1 MSHGPLEGPNFDF
14 KEILDSQI
22 PCIKELAKNHLPNA
36 LEKISLLEKKT
47 RKASD
52 LSSTS
57 RLLVLIVEL
66 CKDAN
71 EWTLMCE
78 QVQLMSKRHGQF
90 KKSLVDMIQ
99 EAIKALDFVP
109 NLMIKL
115 ECIES
120 LRSITEGKIF
130 LEAERVSL
138 TRDLA
143 KIKEQQN
150 NIKEA
155 AELLCELKIETFG
168 SVDKREKTEFI
179 LEQIRLCLAK
189 SDYNLAS
196 IISRKISIKYFQEE
210 GVEDLKLKYYE
221 LLIRIGLYEDNYLEV
236 CKYYKAVY
244 DTPSIIQDESKWKD
258 VLQNIVYFIIIS
270 PYGNEQSNL
279 LHHTLADPK
288 LQSLPV
294 HYELIKYFTKIEL
307 MRWPKIKEIYGELF
321 RKTSVFDLND
331 EKGKKRWADLKKRI
345 IEHNIRV
352 VSKYYL
358 RIRLSRLNML
368 LDLNERETEE
378 YLSNLV
384 TSGVIYARIDRPA
397 QTVSFMKPKNA
408 NVILNEWSWNIGT
421 LLEKIEKVRQMILKE
436 EMQAKLSV

>member
-1 MSHGPLEGPNFDF
+1 MSYGSPEGLDFDC

-22 PCIKELAKNHLPNA
+22 PDIKELAKNHLPSA

-52 LSSTS
+52 LLSTS
-57 RLLVLIVEL
+57 RLLVLIVQL

-78 QVQLMSKRHGQF
+78 QVQLMSKRHGQL
-90 KKSLVDMIQ
+90 KKCLVDMIQ
-99 EAIKALDFVP
+99 EAMKALDFTP
-109 NLMIKL
+109 NLTVKL

-120 LRSITEGKIF
+120 LRLITEGKIF
-130 LEAERVSL
+130 LEAERASL

-168 SVDKREKTEFI
+168 SVNKREKTEFI

-210 GVEDLKLKYYE
+210 GTEDLKLKYYE

-288 LQSLPV
+288 LQSLPI

-307 MRWPKIKEIYGELF
+307 MRWPKIKEIYG
-321 RKTSVFDLND
+321 
-331 EKGKKRWADLKKRI
+331 KKRWADLKKRI

-352 VSKYYL
+352 ISKYYQ
-358 RIRLSRLNML
+358 RIRLNRLNML
-368 LDLNERETEE
+368 LDLNEKETEE

-397 QTVSFMKPKNA
+397 QTVSFMKPKSA

>member
-1 MSHGPLEGPNFDF
+1 MSYGLLEGPSFDY
-14 KEILDSQI
+14 KEVLDSEI
-22 PCIKELAKNHLPNA
+22 PDIKELAKNNLHSA
-36 LEKISLLEKKT
+36 LEKISILEKKT
-47 RKASD
+47 RKGSD
-52 LSSTS
+52 LFSTS

-66 CKDAN
+66 CKNAN

-78 QVQLMSKRHGQF
+78 QVQLMSKRYGQL

-99 EAIKALDFVP
+99 EAMKALDIIP
-109 NLMIKL
+109 SLTTKL

-130 LEAERVSL
+130 LEAERASL
-138 TRDLA
+138 TRNLA
-143 KIKEQQN
+143 KIKEEQN

-168 SVDKREKTEFI
+168 SVSKREKTEFI

-210 GVEDLKLKYYE
+210 GVEDLKLRYYE

-244 DTPSIIQDESKWKD
+244 DTPSIIEDETKWKD

-279 LHHTLADPK
+279 LHHTLADSK

-358 RIRLSRLNML
+358 RIRLNRLNML
-368 LDLNERETEE
+368 LDLNEKETEE

-397 QTVSFMKPKNA
+397 QTVSFMKPKSA
-408 NVILNEWSWNIGT
+408 NVILNEWSWNIGA

>member
-1 MSHGPLEGPNFDF
+1 MSDEPQEKPSFDF
-14 KEILDSQI
+14 KEVLDSQI
-22 PCIKELAKNHLPNA
+22 PEIEALAKKHLSNA

-57 RLLVLIVEL
+57 RLLVLIVQL
-66 CKDAN
+66 CKNAN

-78 QVQLMSKRHGQF
+78 QVQLMSKRHGQL
-90 KKSLVDMIQ
+90 KESIVAMIQ
-99 EAIKALDFVP
+99 EAIKTLDMTP
-109 NLMIKL
+109 NITIKL
-115 ECIES
+115 ECIKS

-130 LEAERVSL
+130 LEAERAFL
-138 TRDLA
+138 TKELA
-143 KIKEQQN
+143 KIEEQQN

-155 AELLCELKIETFG
+155 ADLLCELKIETFG
-168 SVDKREKTEFI
+168 SINKREKTDFI

-210 GVEDLKLKYYE
+210 GVEDLKLRYYE

-244 DTPSIIQDESKWKD
+244 DTPSIIQDESKWKN
-258 VLQNIVYFIIIS
+258 VLQNIVYFVIIS
-270 PYGNEQSNL
+270 PYGNEQSDL
-279 LHHTLADPK
+279 LYHILEDPR

-307 MRWPKIKEIYGELF
+307 MRWPKIEEIYGELF

-331 EKGKKRWADLKKRI
+331 EKGRKRWSDLKKRI

-352 VSKYYL
+352 ISKYYL
-358 RIRLSRLNML
+358 RIRLNRLNML
-368 LDLNERETEE
+368 LDLDENETEE

-397 QTVSFMKPKNA
+397 QTVSFIKPKSS
-408 NVILNEWSWNIGT
+408 NVILNEWSWNIGS

-436 EMQAKLSV
+436 EMQAKLST